1 MLARSVLVA
10 LWASAATLAL
20 SVCAAAAMLVWQA
33 RGAAL
38 RAAQASA
45 AQFAGGAEASLNRA
59 LIGIDSLLADLP
71 ALVEPTRDAVGSI
84 DTPRARRKIAA
95 VTGQNLLLREVAVLD
110 AGGRVIIGG
119 SLTAS
124 AAGLNLPDGFLDDVR
139 RQRPAALAMSLPILD
154 FATSERLVYLARA
167 VPFAGHEGA
176 VAVAAVPLPAL
187 AALLSPA
194 GEVPG
199 LEVTLERRDGLLL
212 ASVPSIDARIGTP
225 ATGSLDG
232 RAYAAAIVD
241 GRSRLHGRDA
251 IVAAR
256 PLAYPAF
263 RVVVASPLDAAL
275 AKWAALRT
283 TALTFAAG
291 FVLLIVAGAAVIQ
304 RQMARLA
311 AAQAAVTQ
319 AKATLERAMASI
331 GDGFVLWDR
340 HERLVAWNER
350 YVELFPWL
358 RPVVRVGV
366 PFEEVVAVAARHVV
380 PDDRPAQERQAWGEM
395 RLARHR
401 SGAGTYEQELRNG
414 IVVHVVERRTPDGG
428 VVGIV
433 RDITRHERELSQAKA
448 NAEAANEAKSRFLA
462 TMSHEMR
469 TPLNG
474 VLGINALLL
483 RTPLN
488 DQQRAYAGT
497 IETCGNALLALID
510 DILDLS
516 RIEAGR
522 LELAVAP
529 FDPVRVC
536 EDVVESLRAR
546 AAEKSLTLTFQCSRE
561 VPRRLLGDANRL
573 RQVLFNLLGNA
584 LKFTEHGSVD
594 VSLTAATLPGDRV
607 ELDLRVRDTGIG
619 IAAEVLPRL
628 FERFTQ
634 ADQST
639 ARRFGGSGLG
649 LAISREIVEAMDG
662 RIEVESE
669 PGHGS
674 EFRVRVPLAASQDPW
689 DTAADRPPARHAGRA
704 LRILVAEDNDVNQLV
719 IGAMLA
725 QLGHSHEIVRDGHAA
740 VERAKAGDWDCILMD
755 IQMPGMD
762 GLAATRAIRALDGP
776 AARVPII
783 ALTANAMV
791 HDQVLHHE
799 AGMDGHLSK
808 PLQPERLAEAL
819 ARLRVAA

>member
-1 MLARSVLVA
+1 VLARSVLVA
-10 LWASAATLAL
+10 LWASAAALAL
-20 SVCAAAAMLVWQA
+20 CVCAAAAMLVWQA
-33 RGAAL
+33 RGEAL

-45 AQFAGGAEASLNRA
+45 VQFAGGAEASLNRT
-59 LIGIDSLLADLP
+59 LIGIDSLLAELP
-71 ALVEPTRDAVGSI
+71 ALVEPARDSAGGI
-84 DTPRARRKIAA
+84 DVQRARRKIAA

-110 AGGRVIIGG
+110 ATGRVLIGG
-119 SLTAS
+119 SSTAS

-139 RQRPAALAMSLPILD
+139 RRRPAAMAMSVPILD

-176 VAVAAVPLPAL
+176 VAVAAVPLPVL

-212 ASVPSIDARIGTP
+212 ASVPPIDARIGTP
-225 ATGSLDG
+225 AKGTFDE
-232 RAYAAAIVD
+232 RAYSAAIVE
-241 GRSRLHGRDA
+241 GRSRLHGNDA
-251 IVAAR
+251 IVAGR
-256 PLAYPAF
+256 PLTYPAL

-275 AKWAALRT
+275 AKWADLRT
-283 TALTFAAG
+283 TAMTFAVG
-291 FVLLIVAGAAVIQ
+291 FVALIVASAAVIQ

-311 AAQAAVTQ
+311 AAQAAVSH

-340 HERLVAWNER
+340 EERLVAWNDR

-366 PFEEVVAVAARHVV
+366 PFEEIVAVAARHVV
-380 PDDRPAQERQAWGEM
+380 PDDRPAQERLAWREM

-433 RDITRHERELSQAKA
+433 RDITRHERELAQAKA

-483 RTPLN
+483 NTPLN

-497 IETCGNALLALID
+497 IETCGHALLALID

-516 RIEAGR
+516 RIEAGK
-522 LELAVAP
+522 LELELAP
-529 FDPVRVC
+529 FDPVRLC
-536 EDVVESLRAR
+536 EEAVESLRAR
-546 AAEKSLTLTFQCSRE
+546 AAQKSLRLSFQSSRG
-561 VPRRLLGDANRL
+561 VPRRLRGDANRL

-594 VSLTAATLPGDRV
+594 VFLAAAPLPGDRV

-619 IAAEVLPRL
+619 IAADVLPRL

-649 LAISREIVEAMDG
+649 LAISREIVEAMG
-662 RIEVESE
+662 GHIGVESV
-669 PGHGS
+669 PDRGS
-674 EFRVRVPLAASQDPW
+674 EFRVHVPLAPSHDPF
-689 DTAADRPPARHAGRA
+689 DVAGDNLPAPHAARA
-704 LRILVAEDNDVNQLV
+704 LRILVAEDNDVNQMV

-725 QLGHSHEIVRDGHAA
+725 QLGHSHEIARDGHAA

-776 AARVPII
+776 AAQVPIV

-791 HDQVLHHE
+791 QDQVLHHE

-808 PLQPERLAEAL
+808 PLQPERLAQEL
-819 ARLRVAA
+819 ARLCVTA

>member
-1 MLARSVLVA
+1 MLARGVLVA
-10 LWASAATLAL
+10 LWTSAAALAL
-20 SVCAAAAMLVWQA
+20 AVCAAAAALLWQA
-33 RGAAL
+33 RGEAL

-45 AQFAGGAEASLNRA
+45 LQYAGGAEATLNRT

-71 ALVEPTRDAVGSI
+71 ALVDPAWDPTRGFDL
-84 DTPRARRKIAA
+84 PRAQRKIAA

-110 AGGRVIIGG
+110 AAGQVIMGG
-119 SLTAS
+119 SSTSTL
-124 AAGLNLPDGFLDDVR
+124 AGLKLPDGFLDDVR
-139 RQRPAALAMSLPILD
+139 RQRPSAMSMSVPILD

-167 VPFAGHEGA
+167 VPLAGHEGA

-199 LEVTLERRDGLLL
+199 LEMTLERRDGMLL
-212 ASVPSIDARIGTP
+212 ASVPSIDARIGTR
-225 ATGSLDG
+225 AEGALDEA
-232 RAYAAAIVD
+232 AYARAIVD

-251 IVAAR
+251 VVAAR
-256 PLAYPAF
+256 PLAYPTL
-263 RVVVASPLDAAL
+263 RVVVASPLDAVL

-283 TALTFAAG
+283 TAMAFAGG
-291 FVLLIVAGAAVIQ
+291 FVLLIVASAAVIQ
-304 RQMARLA
+304 RQMTRLA
-311 AAQAAVTQ
+311 AAQAAVSQ

-331 GDGFVLWDR
+331 GDGFVLWDQD
-340 HERLVAWNER
+340 ERLVAWNDR

-358 RPVVRVGV
+358 APVVRVGV
-366 PFEEVVAVAARHVV
+366 PFEEIVAVAARHVV
-380 PDDRPAQERQAWGEM
+380 PDDRPAQERQAWSEM

-433 RDITRHERELSQAKA
+433 RDITRHERALAQAKA

-483 RTPLN
+483 NTPLN

-497 IETCGNALLALID
+497 IETCGHALLALID

-516 RIEAGR
+516 RIEAGK
-522 LELAVAP
+522 LELASAP
-529 FDPVRVC
+529 FDPGRLC
-536 EDVVESLRAR
+536 EEAVESLRAR
-546 AAEKSLTLTFQCSRE
+546 AVEKSLCLTFQRSRE
-561 VPRRLLGDANRL
+561 VPRRVLGDANRL

-594 VSLTAATLPGDRV
+594 VLLTAAPQRDNRV

-619 IAAEVLPRL
+619 IAADVLPRL

-649 LAISREIVEAMDG
+649 LAISREIVEAMGG
-662 RIEVESE
+662 RIEVDSV
-669 PGHGS
+669 PGRGS
-674 EFRVRVPLAASQDPW
+674 EFRVRVPLAASHDALDPVVEN
-689 DTAADRPPARHAGRA
+689 PPTRHAGRA

-725 QLGHSHEIVRDGHAA
+725 ELGHSHEIARDGHAA
-740 VERAKAGDWDCILMD
+740 VERAKSGDWDCILMD

-776 AARVPII
+776 AAQVPIV

-791 HDQVLHHE
+791 QDQVLHHE

-808 PLQPERLAEAL
+808 PLHPERLAQEL
-819 ARLRVAA
+819 ARLCVTA